1 MSFTYE
7 EKQIDSIFVDKIWHT
22 YTTDDGVYIANL
34 DGNWDIIIFKK
45 DDDISVTVNGV
56 GKSAARVP
64 YVAGIDSIGIAL
76 KPGVFLSD
84 LNGKDIVDQQ
94 KVLKKDNGVFVEL
107 GGHSFM
113 IPSFDTAEVFIDELL
128 TSGVLLVNKVV
139 SSFSEGDTK
148 GVSDRSLRRHV
159 VQTTGL
165 SPYFFHQIQRAQHA
179 TQLLQQGASI
189 ANAAAEAGYT
199 DQAHMTKAVKQLM
212 GRTPAQIIDYYKHK
226 K

>member
-22 YTTDDGVYIANL
+22 YTTRDGVYIANL
-34 DGNWDIIIFKK
+34 DGNWDIIIFRK
-45 DDDISVTVNGV
+45 DDDIRVTVNGI
-56 GKSAARVP
+56 GKGAARVP
-64 YVAGIDSIGIAL
+64 YVAGIDSVGIAL

-84 LNGKDIVDQQ
+84 INGRDIVDKQ
-94 KVLKKDNGVFVEL
+94 KVLKKDNGAFVEL
-107 GGHSFM
+107 GGHSYK
-113 IPSFDTAEVFIDELL
+113 IPSFDTAEVFIDELI
-128 TSGVLLVNKVV
+128 SDGVLLINKVV
-139 SSFSEGDTK
+139 SSFSEGSTE

-179 TQLLQQGASI
+179 TQLLQQGVSI
-189 ANAAAEAGYT
+189 ASAAAEAGYT

-212 GRTPAQIIDYYKHK
+212 GRTPTQIIDYYKHK